1 MATTIPA
8 VMALL
13 RTPTAINNCP
23 AWELLPI
30 KPITVAQRATAITAI
45 LGGTVTT
52 EADCL
57 ALVATAAVAG
67 VSEKQIYEL
76 MSHNAGTVG

>member
-8 VMALL
+8 VMAFLKG
-13 RTPTAINNCP
+13 AAVINNCP
-23 AWELLPI
+23 AWELLPP
-30 KPITVAQRATAITAI
+30 KPITAAQRATAITAI
-45 LGGTVTT
+45 NGGTVAS
-52 EADCL
+52 EADAL
-57 ALVATAAVAG
+57 ALIATAAVAG